1 MVVFCVKCSFG
12 GFNTKGTKDFEG
24 SVWKLCKQKA
34 NSVGNWLCQ
43 HFVTHFV
50 IPTKKESHNTITPT
64 IKKSHLTM

>member
-34 NSVGNWLCQ
+34 NSDGNCLGWLFEFRTQ
-43 HFVTHFV
+43 SQETFAELGQFKTL
-50 IPTKKESHNTITPT
+50 I
-64 IKKSHLTM
+64 